1 MVRKKKVASKTEGDR
16 EKIEKAATSDIAY
29 ATDVVAT
36 SDDVVMVVNSQI
48 NTDVNTDDNP
58 LFIND
63 VDLYRQLL
71 LERPVLPVFTDMQT
85 AVKFAGEYEKW
96 NSRVQ
101 QTFK

>member
-48 NTDVNTDDNP
+48 NTDDNP